1 MLRFARLHLSNSSDA
16 EDAVQE
22 TFAALLS
29 TVGNTIDTQDP
40 RSYLFGILRHKVMD
54 KLRHRYRNPSS
65 TLHTPEDDLDELL
78 FDQAGHWIEHSAP
91 QHWHCPETHMEN
103 NQFFQV
109 VDICVNNL
117 PPKTARVFSMKEFL
131 DSEAEEICNTLNIS
145 KSDYWQCLSRARK
158 QIQLCLNERW
168 FGGAQP

>member
-16 EDAVQE
+16 EDVVQDAFTAILTTE
-22 TFAALLS
+22 LS
-29 TVGNTIDTQDP
+29 KLENIDP
-40 RSYLFGILRHKVMD
+40 RAYLFGILRNKIMD

-65 TLHTPEDDLDELL
+65 SLKAPSDDLDELL
-78 FDQAGHWIEHSAP
+78 FDQAGHWTEDSAP
-91 QHWHCPETHMEN
+91 THWGTPEIHMEN

-117 PPKTARVFSMKEFL
+117 PTKTARVFSMKEFL
-131 DSEAEEICNTLNIS
+131 DSEADEICETLNIS

-168 FGGAQP
+168 FGEA